1 MAACACGAQRV
12 AQRQPGLGAT
22 MAAEQRRA
30 RDLVERGDPVRV
42 FGLGETHAQAERGIA
57 DRAGDEERVA
67 GPRAG
72 TRHHAAGLDFAKAV
86 IESVSG
92 PGVPTVS
99 PPSSGQSKARRSS
112 ARPAQKTSSQG
123 SVQSCGS
130 ARPSRMP
137 VGVAALAARI
147 GEVHAQRL
155 ARDDVRRIV
164 GEEMDASD
172 QHVLGD
178 DEVVAGAR
186 RHQCC
191 VVAQAEA
198 AGAGERNKVAGDD
211 LVFGGA
217 GHQALGRAGRS
228 SDQWRGPFGT
238 VHSCV
243 TAKPRR
249 S

>member
-1 MAACACGAQRV
+1 MRQRETEQD
-12 AQRQPGLGAT
+12 AGRRRGLG
-22 MAAEQRRA
+22 
-30 RDLVERGDPVRV
+30 
-42 FGLGETHAQAERGIA
+42 GE
-57 DRAGDEERVA
+57 
-67 GPRAG
+67 
-72 TRHHAAGLDFAKAV
+72 
-86 IESVSG
+86 
-92 PGVPTVS
+92 
-99 PPSSGQSKARRSS
+99 
-112 ARPAQKTSSQG
+112 
-123 SVQSCGS
+123 
-130 ARPSRMP
+130 
-137 VGVAALAARI
+137 I

-164 GEEMDASD
+164 GEEMDAGD
-172 QHVLGD
+172 EHVLGD

-198 AGAGERNKVAGDD
+198 AGAGERSKVAGDD

-217 GHQALGRAGRS
+217 GHRETYRRAGRS